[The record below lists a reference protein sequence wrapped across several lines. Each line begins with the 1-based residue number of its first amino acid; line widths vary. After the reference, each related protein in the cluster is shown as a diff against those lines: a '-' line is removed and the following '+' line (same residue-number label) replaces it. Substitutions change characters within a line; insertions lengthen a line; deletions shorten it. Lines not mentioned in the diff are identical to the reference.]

1 MSPYV
6 AHIRQT
12 GRARWGMFRGSSTLL
27 LRSARH
33 YEPVVEVIAAAPPSA
48 WDLDAHCYTTQAW
61 PGIRQLDQQIRAAFG
76 HPGGVSD
83 TLATKVLPGVF
94 GNVPAF
100 DTFFR
105 ARFQRRRSAGREGLP
120 QARRVLPRTRRH
132 HRAQP
137 DPHSGLP
144 YRRANAT
151 PVQPRQGHRH
161 DLLHRGRR
169 LQPGDLTGRQLP
181 AFGGQVIAC

>member
-76 HPGGVSD
+76 TPAGYQ
-83 TLATKVLPGVF
+83 TPWRRKCCLAYSATCP
-94 GNVPAF
+94 
-100 DTFFR
+100 
-105 ARFQRRRSAGREGLP
+105 RSTP
-120 QARRVLPRTRRH
+120 S
-132 HRAQP
+132 
-137 DPHSGLP
+137 SGHGFSGD
-144 YRRANAT
+144 
-151 PVQPRQGHRH
+151 VRQG
-161 DLLHRGRR
+161 GKAFRR
-169 LQPGDLTGRQLP
+169 LGEFYREHADIIERNRILTLDFHMPHELRG
-181 AFGGQVIAC
+181 